1 MDQPLEENILASF
14 LRMADQMGTGW
25 MPTFP
30 EVTGDSRRMNSNHG
44 IPAFADAL
52 AKGLKVDAKAAFEA
66 GKKALTEKTLVP
78 WSGNPAGEIDGFYWE
93 HGYIPALRDGEVET
107 DPNVGWENRQ
117 PVAVSLGTAYDSWA
131 LSKLAEAAGNK
142 EDAEYFREWSKNYT
156 LLFNPE
162 TLFFHPKDKEGNFI
176 PDLDYNFPGGMGARE
191 YYDENNAWVYR
202 WDVQHDIPGLVVLMG
217 GPERFCME
225 LDRMFATPL
234 GRSKY
239 SFYAKL
245 PDHTGNVGQFSMAN
259 EPSLHIPYLYNYAG
273 APWKTQKR
281 VRQML
286 DTWFRDDLMG
296 VPGDEDGGGMTSFVV
311 FSSLGL
317 YPVTPGEPVYTIGS
331 PDGSFTAGSW
341 LEVYR
346 GLWLNGA
353 AITTGDEFS
362 VGDELTIEGSL
373 MNYKGTPET
382 KEKTAIVVA
391 FKKSLISVDALDF
404 DKLPCIDTTFNLVVT
419 AKESPLLVTCD
430 ADWLQ
435 ITDVNKDG
443 SYKLHADENTRTAER
458 KAAITIKGPT
468 ALKTIEIT
476 QAGTPATGMSV
487 TEIIAAADKDKV
499 QTLPSTVV
507 VALTTRGAVL
517 SDGENYIY
525 AYGDK
530 AAALK
535 VGDGVKLSAT
545 KTTYYG
551 VPELTF
557 SDTDEVF
564 VDSEGNAVVHPEATD
579 ITAKAAE
586 YSSAVAEYVKLSGVL
601 KVSGNYYNMEID
613 GIDPEVLQGSINYPV
628 DALDAKSFDG
638 KKITVTGY
646 FNGTNVNKNTGVKYV
661 NVIATKIA
669 EFVDNPKGTLKN
681 PYEAT
686 ELAELLKS
694 GTVPEG
700 NVYARGI
707 INKIDNVSTQ
717 YGNAQYWLSTDG
729 SAADLEVYRG
739 FYYGGEK
746 FTEETAEAIKVGD
759 EVVVYGK
766 VKVYGETPEFDA
778 NNYLVTINGKAA
790 PSGSGTAEDPYNITK
805 LADLLLSGET
815 VEGEVYAKGIIS
827 QIDNVSIQY
836 GNAQY
841 WLSDDGSKKY
851 QLEVYRGLWF
861 GGAKFTSED
870 QIALGDEVVV
880 CGKVKVYNGTP
891 EFDANNKIISL
902 NGKTE

>member
-1 MDQPLEENILASF
+1 MKAKYIFTSLIAALGLLMTACVEEADHFLDEVQVSSSYVTFSAGGGSVPVELTATGSWTVSNLPSWVTVSPSTGGAGKTTVTFTAPAADDTREATATIECGGKTQNINLLQVTQKSEPVTMTVKQALEVIAPL
-14 LRMADQMGTGW
+14 ADQEVAGGTYR
-25 MPTFP
+25 
-30 EVTGDSRRMNSNHG
+30 VKG
-44 IPAFADAL
+44 IVC
-52 AKGLKVDAKAAFEA
+52 K
-66 GKKALTEKTLVP
+66 
-78 WSGNPAGEIDGFYWE
+78 ID
-93 HGYIPALRDGEVET
+93 D
-107 DPNVGWENRQ
+107 
-117 PVAVSLGTAYDSWA
+117 
-131 LSKLAEAAGNK
+131 LSKQYGN
-142 EDAEYFREWSKNYT
+142 AT
-156 LLFNPE
+156 
-162 TLFFHPKDKEGNFI
+162 
-176 PDLDYNFPGGMGARE
+176 
-191 YYDENNAWVYR
+191 YYLSD
-202 WDVQHDIPGLVVLMG
+202 
-217 GPERFCME
+217 
-225 LDRMFATPL
+225 
-234 GRSKY
+234 
-239 SFYAKL
+239 
-245 PDHTGNVGQFSMAN
+245 
-259 EPSLHIPYLYNYAG
+259 
-273 APWKTQKR
+273 
-281 VRQML
+281 
-286 DTWFRDDLMG
+286 
-296 VPGDEDGGGMTSFVV
+296 
-311 FSSLGL
+311 
-317 YPVTPGEPVYTIGS
+317 
-331 PDGSFTAGSW
+331 DGSFTAGSW

-419 AKESPLLVTCD
+419 AKESPLLVSSD

-468 ALKTIEIT
+468 ALKTIEII
-476 QAGTPATGMSV
+476 QSGTPATGMSV

-517 SDGENYIY
+517 SDGENCIY

-669 EFVDNPKGTLKN
+669 EFVDNPKGTATN
-681 PYEAT
+681 PYTASEIA
-686 ELAELLKS
+686 ALLTGGTTFDEDVYIK
-694 GTVPEG
+694 GTV
-700 NVYARGI
+700 
-707 INKIDNVSTQ
+707 
-717 YGNAQYWLSTDG
+717 
-729 SAADLEVYRG
+729 SAILYD
-739 FYYGGEK
+739 FS
-746 FTEETAEAIKVGD
+746 
-759 EVVVYGK
+759 
-766 VKVYGETPEFDA
+766 
-778 NNYLVTINGKAA
+778 NYNGT
-790 PSGSGTAEDPYNITK
+790 GTF
-805 LADLLLSGET
+805 
-815 VEGEVYAKGIIS
+815 
-827 QIDNVSIQY
+827 
-836 GNAQY
+836 
-841 WLSDDGSKKY
+841 WLSDDGEFNGSEDKKSTTDFTHDFECY
-851 QLEVYRGLWF
+851 SVKWF
-861 GGAKFTSED
+861 GNEAWAEGKG
-870 QIALGDEVVV
+870 QVRVGDEVVV
-880 CGKVKVYNGTP
+880 CGKTTLYKGVAETSSQKAWIYSINGATIEANGLGNADYPFNIAGAVAFIDEMQAAIAAAKAADQPAPTFPDVCVKGKVSKIQSAYSVDYGTAIFWISDDG
-891 EFDANNKIISL
+891 EFKDDPSKDFEAYSLYYFGGKSWAEGDKQIAVGDEVIIKGQLTKYKSTYETSSKKASLYSL
-902 NGKTE
+902 NGATE